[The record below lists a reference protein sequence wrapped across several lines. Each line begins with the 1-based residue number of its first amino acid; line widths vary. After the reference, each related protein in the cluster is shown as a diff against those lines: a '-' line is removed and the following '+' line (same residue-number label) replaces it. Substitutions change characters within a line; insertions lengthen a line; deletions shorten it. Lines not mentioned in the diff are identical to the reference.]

1 MFIRR
6 TKTRTVGTQDH
17 YFTFRLVKSVRIGN
31 KVRQRTLLNLGAHF
45 DLLPAQWPL
54 LCQRLDDLLGGQAT
68 LMDYPEAVENHAQR
82 IVAQLISRQ
91 AETSLD
97 ADDTSSSG
105 ELHRVD
111 VDSLQLVRP
120 RTVGVEHV
128 ALWAMQQVGLP
139 ALLAQLGLNSR
150 QQAAAVA
157 SIIGRLAAPG
167 SERATHRWLRDTSAL
182 GDLLQVDFENYSL
195 MQLYRASDALMAHRE
210 AIEAHL
216 FGAAMTLFDLQ
227 PTVTL
232 YDLTNT
238 YFEGDAG
245 SQEKAKRG
253 HSKEKRSDCPLLT
266 LGLMLDASGFV
277 RRSQV
282 FAGNVSEPHTL
293 AEMLTALQAP
303 KGALVVMDRGIA
315 TQDNITYKTAQAVAC
330 SWLAEQGYRYL
341 VVSRERKRT
350 FDLAS
355 AMTVTTATQQ
365 TVHLHKVLSE
375 DGQEARLY
383 CYSEAREQKEKAIAE
398 RFAKRFEKAL
408 TTLSEGLSR
417 PRTQKRIDK
426 IWQRIGRLKE
436 KSRGVAQHYDI
447 DVTSSEDGTQARA
460 INWRRQLEDCA
471 SCRSLSVNGSMLTH
485 PGVYCLRSNQ
495 TDWDEE
501 TLWRTYITLTDLEA
515 VFRSLKSELGLRPIY
530 HHKALRTE
538 GHLFITKLATAGA
551 VFYVIAYQLVQVI
564 RRRLRQHGQSES
576 WTLLRRI
583 LNGQQRITATFRRAD
598 QCALH
603 VRKATVAEPAQR
615 EIYQALGISGTP
627 GGIQKT
633 IIEPRKKIPET
644 G

>member
-45 DLLPAQWPL
+45 DLPPAQWPL
-54 LCQRLDDLLGGQAT
+54 LYQRLDDLLAGQAT
-68 LMDYPEAVENHAQR
+68 LMDYPEEVEDHAQR

-91 AETSLD
+91 AETSPD
-97 ADDTSSSG
+97 ADDTSSTG

-182 GDLLQVDFENYSL
+182 GDLLEVDFENYSL

-216 FGAAMTLFDLQ
+216 FGAAMTLFELQ

-293 AEMLTALQAP
+293 AEMLSALQAP

-315 TQDNITYKTAQAVAC
+315 TQDRIT
-330 SWLAEQGYRYL
+330 WLAEQGYRYL

-365 TVHLHKVLSE
+365 PVHLHKVLSE

-398 RFAKRFEKAL
+398 RFAKRFENAL

-436 KSRGVAQHYDI
+436 KSHGVAQHYDI
-447 DVTSSEDGTQARA
+447 DVTSSADGTQALA

-515 VFRSLKSELGLRPIY
+515 VFRSQKSELGLRPIY

-538 GHLFITKLATAGA
+538 GHLFITVL
-551 VFYVIAYQLVQVI
+551 AYQLVQVI

-598 QCALH
+598 DCALH
-603 VRKATVAEPAQR
+603 VRKATVAETAQR
-615 EIYQALGISGTP
+615 EIYQALGISESP
-627 GGIQKT
+627 GGIQKAV
-633 IIEPRKKIPET
+633 IELRKKTPET

>member
-17 YFTFRLVKSVRIGN
+17 YFTYRLVRSVRRGD

-45 DLLPAQWPL
+45 DLPPAQWSL
-54 LCQRLDDLLGGQAT
+54 LYQRLDDLLAGQAT
-68 LMDYPEAVENHAQR
+68 LMDYPEAVEDHAQR

-91 AETSLD
+91 AETNID
-97 ADDTSSSG
+97 ADDTSSAG
-105 ELHRVD
+105 DLHRVD

-216 FGAAMTLFDLQ
+216 FGAAMTLFELQ

-315 TQDNITYKTAQAVAC
+315 TQDRIT
-330 SWLAEQGYRYL
+330 WLAEQGYRYL

-365 TVHLHKVLSE
+365 PVHLHKVLSE

-383 CYSEAREQKEKAIAE
+383 CYSEAREEKEKAIAE
-398 RFAKRFEKAL
+398 RLAKRFENAL

-447 DVTSSEDGTQARA
+447 DVTSSEDGTQALA
-460 INWRRQLEDCA
+460 ITWRRQP
-471 SCRSLSVNGSMLTH
+471 VNGSMLTH

-538 GHLFITKLATAGA
+538 GHLFIT
-551 VFYVIAYQLVQVI
+551 VIAYQLVQVI
-564 RRRLRQHGQSES
+564 RRRLRQHGQRES
-576 WTLLRRI
+576 WSLLRRI

-603 VRKATVAEPAQR
+603 VRKATVAEPPQR
-615 EIYQALGISGTP
+615 EIYQALGISETP

>member
-17 YFTFRLVKSVRIGN
+17 YFTFRLVKSVRLGD

-45 DLLPAQWPL
+45 DLPPAQWPL
-54 LCQRLDDLLGGQAT
+54 LYQRLDDLLGGQST
-68 LMDYPEAVENHAQR
+68 LMDYPEEVENHAQR

-97 ADDTSSSG
+97 ADDTPSTSDWHS
-105 ELHRVD
+105 VN

-128 ALWAMQQVGLP
+128 ALWAMAQVGLP

-150 QQAAAVA
+150 QQAAAMG

-182 GDLLQVDFENYSL
+182 GDLLDVDFENYSL

-210 AIEAHL
+210 AIEDHL
-216 FGAAMTLFDLQ
+216 FGAAMTLFELQ

-245 SQEKAKRG
+245 SQEKAQRG

-315 TQDNITYKTAQAVAC
+315 TQDNIT
-330 SWLAEQGYRYL
+330 WLAEQGYRYL

-398 RFAKRFEKAL
+398 RFAKRFENAL

-436 KSRGVAQHYDI
+436 KSHGVAQHYDI
-447 DVTSSEDGTQARA
+447 DVTSSADGTQARA
-460 INWRRQLEDCA
+460 INWRRQP
-471 SCRSLSVNGSMLTH
+471 VNGSMLTH

-551 VFYVIAYQLVQVI
+551 VFYVLAYQLVQVI

-598 QCALH
+598 DCTLH
-603 VRKATVAEPAQR
+603 VRKATVAESPQR
-615 EIYQALGISGTP
+615 EIYQALGISETP

-633 IIEPRKKIPET
+633 II
-644 G
+644 

>member
-1 MFIRR
+1 
-6 TKTRTVGTQDH
+6 
-17 YFTFRLVKSVRIGN
+17 
-31 KVRQRTLLNLGAHF
+31 
-45 DLLPAQWPL
+45 
-54 LCQRLDDLLGGQAT
+54 
-68 LMDYPEAVENHAQR
+68 
-82 IVAQLISRQ
+82 
-91 AETSLD
+91 
-97 ADDTSSSG
+97 
-105 ELHRVD
+105 
-111 VDSLQLVRP
+111 
-120 RTVGVEHV
+120 
-128 ALWAMQQVGLP
+128 
-139 ALLAQLGLNSR
+139 
-150 QQAAAVA
+150 
-157 SIIGRLAAPG
+157 
-167 SERATHRWLRDTSAL
+167 
-182 GDLLQVDFENYSL
+182 

-210 AIEAHL
+210 AIEDHL
-216 FGAAMTLFDLQ
+216 FGAAMTLFELQ

-330 SWLAEQGYRYL
+330 SWLAAQGYRYL

-365 TVHLHKVLSE
+365 PVHLHKVLSE
-375 DGQEARLY
+375 DGQETRLY

-398 RFAKRFEKAL
+398 RLAKRFEKAL

-447 DVTSSEDGTQARA
+447 DVTSSEDGTQAIA
-460 INWRRQLEDCA
+460 ITWRR
-471 SCRSLSVNGSMLTH
+471 RPINGSMLTH

-551 VFYVIAYQLVQVI
+551 VFYVITYQLVQVI

-598 QCALH
+598 DRALH
-603 VRKATVAEPAQR
+603 VRKATVAETAQR
-615 EIYQALGISGTP
+615 EIYQTLGISETP
-627 GGIQKT
+627 GGTQKT

>member
-45 DLLPAQWPL
+45 DLPPAQWPL
-54 LCQRLDDLLGGQAT
+54 LCQRLDDLLAGQAT
-68 LMDYPEAVENHAQR
+68 LMDYPEAVEDHAQR

-91 AETSLD
+91 AETNID
-97 ADDTSSSG
+97 ADDTSSAG

-128 ALWAMQQVGLP
+128 GLWAMEQVGLR

-150 QQAAAVA
+150 QQAAAMG

-182 GDLLQVDFENYSL
+182 GDLLEVDFENYSL

-216 FGAAMTLFDLQ
+216 FGAAMTLFELQ

-245 SQEKAKRG
+245 AQEKAQRG

-315 TQDNITYKTAQAVAC
+315 TQDNIT
-330 SWLAEQGYRYL
+330 WLAEQGYRYL

-365 TVHLHKVLSE
+365 SVHLHKVLSE

-398 RFAKRFEKAL
+398 RFAKRFENAL

-447 DVTSSEDGTQARA
+447 DVTSSEDGTQALA
-460 INWRRQLEDCA
+460 ITWRR
-471 SCRSLSVNGSMLTH
+471 RPVNGSMLTH

-576 WTLLRRI
+576 WSLLRRI

-603 VRKATVAEPAQR
+603 VRKATVAEPPQR
-615 EIYQALGISGTP
+615 EIYQALGISETP

>member
-17 YFTFRLVKSVRIGN
+17 YFTFRLVKSVRLGD

-45 DLLPAQWPL
+45 DLPPAQWSL
-54 LCQRLDDLLGGQAT
+54 LYQRLDDLLAGQAT
-68 LMDYPEAVENHAQR
+68 LMDYPEEVEDHAQR

-91 AETSLD
+91 AETNID
-97 ADDTSSSG
+97 ADDTSSAG
-105 ELHRVD
+105 DLHRVD

-150 QQAAAVA
+150 QQAAAVG

-182 GDLLQVDFENYSL
+182 GDLLEVDFENYSL

-216 FGAAMTLFDLQ
+216 FGAAMTLFELQ

-282 FAGNVSEPHTL
+282 FAGNVSEPYTL

-315 TQDNITYKTAQAVAC
+315 TQDNIT
-330 SWLAEQGYRYL
+330 WLAEQGYRYL

-365 TVHLHKVLSE
+365 PVHLHKVLSE
-375 DGQEARLY
+375 DGQETRLY

-398 RFAKRFEKAL
+398 RLAKRFEKAL

-447 DVTSSEDGTQARA
+447 DVTSSEDGTQALA
-460 INWRRQLEDCA
+460 ITWRR
-471 SCRSLSVNGSMLTH
+471 RPINGSMLTH

-538 GHLFITKLATAGA
+538 GHLFIT
-551 VFYVIAYQLVQVI
+551 VIAYQLVQVI

-576 WTLLRRI
+576 WTLLHRI

-615 EIYQALGISGTP
+615 EIYQTLGISETP
-627 GGIQKT
+627 GGAQKT

>member
-1 MFIRR
+1 MDTPCSIPAMFIRR

-17 YFTFRLVKSVRIGN
+17 YFTFRLVKSVRLGD

-91 AETSLD
+91 AETNID
-97 ADDTSSSG
+97 ADDTSSAG

-150 QQAAAVA
+150 QQAAAMG

-182 GDLLQVDFENYSL
+182 GDLLEVDFENYSL

-216 FGAAMTLFDLQ
+216 FDAAMTLFDLQ

-245 SQEKAKRG
+245 AQEKAQRG

-293 AEMLTALQAP
+293 AEMLSALQAP

-330 SWLAEQGYRYL
+330 SWLAAQGYRYL

-398 RFAKRFEKAL
+398 RFAKRFENAL

-417 PRTQKRIDK
+417 PRNKNASI
-426 IWQRIGRLKE
+426 
-436 KSRGVAQHYDI
+436 KSGNV
-447 DVTSSEDGTQARA
+447 
-460 INWRRQLEDCA
+460 
-471 SCRSLSVNGSMLTH
+471 
-485 PGVYCLRSNQ
+485 
-495 TDWDEE
+495 
-501 TLWRTYITLTDLEA
+501 
-515 VFRSLKSELGLRPIY
+515 
-530 HHKALRTE
+530 
-538 GHLFITKLATAGA
+538 LAA
-551 VFYVIAYQLVQVI
+551 
-564 RRRLRQHGQSES
+564 
-576 WTLLRRI
+576 
-583 LNGQQRITATFRRAD
+583 
-598 QCALH
+598 
-603 VRKATVAEPAQR
+603 
-615 EIYQALGISGTP
+615 
-627 GGIQKT
+627 
-633 IIEPRKKIPET
+633 
-644 G
+644 

>member
-6 TKTRTVGTQDH
+6 TKTRTVGAQDH
-17 YFTFRLVKSVRIGN
+17 YFTFRLVKSVRIGD
-31 KVRQRTLLNLGAHF
+31 KVRQRTLLNLGAYF

-68 LMDYPEAVENHAQR
+68 LMDYPEEVENHAQR

-97 ADDTSSSG
+97 ADDTPSTSDWHS
-105 ELHRVD
+105 VD

-150 QQAAAVA
+150 QQAAAVG

-167 SERATHRWLRDTSAL
+167 SERATHRWLRETSAL
-182 GDLLQVDFENYSL
+182 GDLLEVDFENYSL

-216 FGAAMTLFDLQ
+216 FGAAMTLFELQ

-245 SQEKAKRG
+245 SQEKAQRG

-293 AEMLTALQAP
+293 AEMLSALQAP

-315 TQDNITYKTAQAVAC
+315 TEDRIT
-330 SWLAEQGYRYL
+330 WLAAQGYRYL

-365 TVHLHKVLSE
+365 SVHLHKVLSE

-398 RFAKRFEKAL
+398 RLAKRFENAL

-447 DVTSSEDGTQARA
+447 DVTSSEDGTQALA
-460 INWRRQLEDCA
+460 ITWRRQLEDCA

-538 GHLFITKLATAGA
+538 GHLFIT
-551 VFYVIAYQLVQVI
+551 VIAYQLVQVI
-564 RRRLRQHGQSES
+564 RRRLRQHGQHES

-583 LNGQQRITATFRRAD
+583 LNGQQRITATFRRDD

-633 IIEPRKKIPET
+633 II
-644 G
+644 

>member
-45 DLLPAQWPL
+45 DLPPAQWPL
-54 LCQRLDDLLGGQAT
+54 LYQRLDDLLAGQAT
-68 LMDYPEAVENHAQR
+68 LMDYPEAVDNHAQR

-91 AETSLD
+91 AETSPD
-97 ADDTSSSG
+97 ADDTSSTGDQQS
-105 ELHRVD
+105 VD

-128 ALWAMQQVGLP
+128 GLWAMEQVGLR

-150 QQAAAVA
+150 QQAAAMG

-167 SERATHRWLRDTSAL
+167 SERATYRWLRDTSAL
-182 GDLLQVDFENYSL
+182 GDLLAVDFEKYSL
-195 MQLYRASDALMAHRE
+195 MQLYRASDALMVHRK
-210 AIEAHL
+210 AIEEHL
-216 FGAAMTLFDLQ
+216 FDAAMTLFDLQ

-245 SQEKAKRG
+245 AQEKAQRG

-293 AEMLTALQAP
+293 AEMLSALQAP
-303 KGALVVMDRGIA
+303 KSALVVMDRGIA
-315 TQDNITYKTAQAVAC
+315 TQDNIT
-330 SWLAEQGYRYL
+330 WLAAQGYRYL

-365 TVHLHKVLSE
+365 PVHLHKVLSE

-383 CYSEAREQKEKAIAE
+383 CYSEAREEKEKAIAE
-398 RFAKRFEKAL
+398 RLAKRFENAL

-447 DVTSSEDGTQARA
+447 DVTSSEDGTQALA
-460 INWRRQLEDCA
+460 INWRRQP
-471 SCRSLSVNGSMLTH
+471 VNGSMLTH

-530 HHKALRTE
+530 HHKAVRTE
-538 GHLFITKLATAGA
+538 GHLFITVL
-551 VFYVIAYQLVQVI
+551 AYQLVQVI

-598 QCALH
+598 DCALH
-603 VRKATVAEPAQR
+603 VRKATVAETAQR
-615 EIYQALGISGTP
+615 EIYQALGISESP
-627 GGIQKT
+627 GGIQKAV
-633 IIEPRKKIPET
+633 IELRKKTPET

>member
-45 DLLPAQWPL
+45 DLPPAQWPL
-54 LCQRLDDLLGGQAT
+54 LYQRLDDLLGGQAT
-68 LMDYPEAVENHAQR
+68 LMDYPEAVEDHAQR

-91 AETSLD
+91 AETSPD
-97 ADDTSSSG
+97 ADDTSSTG

-150 QQAAAVA
+150 QQAAAVG

-167 SERATHRWLRDTSAL
+167 SERATHRWLRETSAL
-182 GDLLQVDFENYSL
+182 GDLLAVDFENYSL

-210 AIEAHL
+210 AIEDHL
-216 FGAAMTLFDLQ
+216 FGAAMTLFELQ

-245 SQEKAKRG
+245 AQEKAQRG

-293 AEMLTALQAP
+293 AEMLSALQAP

-315 TQDNITYKTAQAVAC
+315 TQDRIT
-330 SWLAEQGYRYL
+330 WLAEQGYRYL

-365 TVHLHKVLSE
+365 PVHLHKVLSE

-398 RFAKRFEKAL
+398 RFAKRFENAL

-436 KSRGVAQHYDI
+436 KSHGVAQHYDI
-447 DVTSSEDGTQARA
+447 DVTSSADGTQALA
-460 INWRRQLEDCA
+460 INWRRQP
-471 SCRSLSVNGSMLTH
+471 VNGSMLTH

-538 GHLFITKLATAGA
+538 GHLFITVL
-551 VFYVIAYQLVQVI
+551 AYQLVQVI

-598 QCALH
+598 DRALH
-603 VRKATVAEPAQR
+603 VRKATVAETAQR
-615 EIYQALGISGTP
+615 EIYQALGISESP
-627 GGIQKT
+627 GGIQKAV
-633 IIEPRKKIPET
+633 IELRKKTPET

>member
-1 MFIRR
+1 
-6 TKTRTVGTQDH
+6 
-17 YFTFRLVKSVRIGN
+17 
-31 KVRQRTLLNLGAHF
+31 
-45 DLLPAQWPL
+45 
-54 LCQRLDDLLGGQAT
+54 
-68 LMDYPEAVENHAQR
+68 
-82 IVAQLISRQ
+82 
-91 AETSLD
+91 
-97 ADDTSSSG
+97 
-105 ELHRVD
+105 
-111 VDSLQLVRP
+111 
-120 RTVGVEHV
+120 
-128 ALWAMQQVGLP
+128 
-139 ALLAQLGLNSR
+139 
-150 QQAAAVA
+150 
-157 SIIGRLAAPG
+157 
-167 SERATHRWLRDTSAL
+167 
-182 GDLLQVDFENYSL
+182 

-216 FGAAMTLFDLQ
+216 FGTAMTLFELQ

-315 TQDNITYKTAQAVAC
+315 TQDNIT
-330 SWLAEQGYRYL
+330 WLAEQGYRYL

-365 TVHLHKVLSE
+365 SVHLHKVLSE
-375 DGQEARLY
+375 DGQETRLY

-398 RFAKRFEKAL
+398 RLAKRFEKAL

-447 DVTSSEDGTQARA
+447 DVTSSEDGTQALA
-460 INWRRQLEDCA
+460 ITWRRQP
-471 SCRSLSVNGSMLTH
+471 VNGSMLTH

-603 VRKATVAEPAQR
+603 VRKATVAETAQR
-615 EIYQALGISGTP
+615 EIYQALGISESP
-627 GGIQKT
+627 GGIQKAV
-633 IIEPRKKIPET
+633 IELRKKTPET

>member
-45 DLLPAQWPL
+45 DLPPAQWPL
-54 LCQRLDDLLGGQAT
+54 LYQRLDDLLAGQAT
-68 LMDYPEAVENHAQR
+68 LMDYPEEVDNHAQR

-91 AETSLD
+91 AETSPD
-97 ADDTSSSG
+97 ADDTSSTGDQQS
-105 ELHRVD
+105 VD

-128 ALWAMQQVGLP
+128 GLWAMQQVGLR

-150 QQAAAVA
+150 QQAAAMG

-216 FGAAMTLFDLQ
+216 FGAAMTLFELQ

-245 SQEKAKRG
+245 SQEKAQRG

-266 LGLMLDASGFV
+266 LGLMLDASSFV

-293 AEMLTALQAP
+293 AEMLSALQAP

-315 TQDNITYKTAQAVAC
+315 TQDNIT
-330 SWLAEQGYRYL
+330 WLAAQGYRYL

-365 TVHLHKVLSE
+365 PVHLHKVLSE

-398 RFAKRFEKAL
+398 RFAKRFENAL

-436 KSRGVAQHYDI
+436 KSHGVAQHYDI
-447 DVTSSEDGTQARA
+447 DVTSSADGTQALA
-460 INWRRQLEDCA
+460 INWRRQP
-471 SCRSLSVNGSMLTH
+471 VNGSMLTH

-538 GHLFITKLATAGA
+538 GHLFITVL
-551 VFYVIAYQLVQVI
+551 AYQLVQVI

-598 QCALH
+598 DCALH
-603 VRKATVAEPAQR
+603 VRKATVAETAQR
-615 EIYQALGISGTP
+615 EIYQALGISESP
-627 GGIQKT
+627 GGIQKAV
-633 IIEPRKKIPET
+633 IELRKKTPET

>member
-45 DLLPAQWPL
+45 DLPPAQWPL
-54 LCQRLDDLLGGQAT
+54 LYQRLDDLLAGQAT
-68 LMDYPEAVENHAQR
+68 LMDYPEAVDNHAQR

-91 AETSLD
+91 AETSPD
-97 ADDTSSSG
+97 ADDTSSTGDQQS
-105 ELHRVD
+105 VD

-128 ALWAMQQVGLP
+128 GLWAMEQVGLR

-150 QQAAAVA
+150 QQAAAMG

-245 SQEKAKRG
+245 SQEKAQRG

-315 TQDNITYKTAQAVAC
+315 TQDRIT
-330 SWLAEQGYRYL
+330 WLAAQGYRYL

-350 FDLAS
+350 FDLAA

-365 TVHLHKVLSE
+365 SVHLHKVLSE

-383 CYSEAREQKEKAIAE
+383 CYSEAREEKEKAIAE
-398 RFAKRFEKAL
+398 RLAKRFENAL

-447 DVTSSEDGTQARA
+447 DVTSSEDGTQALA
-460 INWRRQLEDCA
+460 ITWRRQP
-471 SCRSLSVNGSMLTH
+471 VNGSMLTH

-538 GHLFITKLATAGA
+538 GHLFITVL
-551 VFYVIAYQLVQVI
+551 AYQLVQVI

-598 QCALH
+598 DCALH
-603 VRKATVAEPAQR
+603 VRKATVAETAQR
-615 EIYQALGISGTP
+615 EIYQALGISESP
-627 GGIQKT
+627 GGIQKAV
-633 IIEPRKKIPET
+633 IELRKKTPET

>member
-45 DLLPAQWPL
+45 DLPPAQWPL
-54 LCQRLDDLLGGQAT
+54 LYQRLDDLLAGQAT
-68 LMDYPEAVENHAQR
+68 LMDYPEEVEDHAQR

-91 AETSLD
+91 AETSPD
-97 ADDTSSSG
+97 ADDTSSTG

-150 QQAAAVA
+150 QQAAAMG

-216 FGAAMTLFDLQ
+216 FGAAMTLFELQ

-245 SQEKAKRG
+245 TQEKAKRG

-315 TQDNITYKTAQAVAC
+315 TQDNIT
-330 SWLAEQGYRYL
+330 WLAEQGYRYL

-365 TVHLHKVLSE
+365 PVHLHKVLSE
-375 DGQEARLY
+375 DGQETRLY

-398 RFAKRFEKAL
+398 RLAKRFEKAL

-447 DVTSSEDGTQARA
+447 DVTSSEDGTQALA
-460 INWRRQLEDCA
+460 ITWRRQP
-471 SCRSLSVNGSMLTH
+471 VNGSMLTH

-538 GHLFITKLATAGA
+538 GHLFIT
-551 VFYVIAYQLVQVI
+551 VIAYQLVQVI

-598 QCALH
+598 QCAL
-603 VRKATVAEPAQR
+603 ACP
-615 EIYQALGISGTP
+615 
-627 GGIQKT
+627 
-633 IIEPRKKIPET
+633 
-644 G
+644 

>member
-17 YFTFRLVKSVRIGN
+17 YYTYRLVKSVRLGD

-45 DLLPAQWPL
+45 DLPPAQWSL
-54 LCQRLDDLLGGQAT
+54 LYQRLDDLLGGQAT

-91 AETSLD
+91 AETNID
-97 ADDTSSSG
+97 ADDTSSAG

-128 ALWAMQQVGLP
+128 GLWAMEQVGLP
-139 ALLAQLGLNSR
+139 TLLAQLGLNSR
-150 QQAAAVA
+150 QQAAAVG

-182 GDLLQVDFENYSL
+182 GDLLDVDFENYSL
-195 MQLYRASDALMAHRE
+195 MQLYRASDALMAHRK

-216 FGAAMTLFDLQ
+216 FGAAMTLFELQ

-315 TQDNITYKTAQAVAC
+315 TQDNMAYKTAQAVAC

-365 TVHLHKVLSE
+365 SVHLHKVLSE
-375 DGQEARLY
+375 DGQETRLY
-383 CYSEAREQKEKAIAE
+383 CYSEAREEKEKAIAE
-398 RFAKRFEKAL
+398 RLAKRFEKAL

-426 IWQRIGRLKE
+426 IWQRIGCLKE

-447 DVTSSEDGTQARA
+447 DVTSTEDGTQAIA
-460 INWRRQLEDCA
+460 ITWRR
-471 SCRSLSVNGSMLTH
+471 RPVNGSMLTH
-485 PGVYCLRSNQ
+485 PGVYCLHSNQ

-538 GHLFITKLATAGA
+538 GHLFIT
-551 VFYVIAYQLVQVI
+551 VIAYQLVQVI

-598 QCALH
+598 DCALH
-603 VRKATVAEPAQR
+603 VRKATVTEFPQR
-615 EIYQALGISGTP
+615 EIYQALGISETP
-627 GGIQKT
+627 GGTQNT
-633 IIEPRKKIPET
+633 II
-644 G
+644 

>member
-17 YFTFRLVKSVRIGN
+17 YFTFRLVKSVRIGD

-45 DLLPAQWPL
+45 DLPPAQWPL
-54 LCQRLDDLLGGQAT
+54 LYQRLDDLLAGQAT
-68 LMDYPEAVENHAQR
+68 LMDYPEAVDNHAQR

-97 ADDTSSSG
+97 ADDTASTGDRQS
-105 ELHRVD
+105 VD

-128 ALWAMQQVGLP
+128 GLWAMEQVGLR

-150 QQAAAVA
+150 QQAAAMG

-167 SERATHRWLRDTSAL
+167 SERATHRWLRETSAL
-182 GDLLQVDFENYSL
+182 GDLLDVDFEKYSL
-195 MQLYRASDALMAHRE
+195 MQLYRASDALMAHRK
-210 AIEAHL
+210 AIEEHL
-216 FGAAMTLFDLQ
+216 FGAAMTLFELQ

-293 AEMLTALQAP
+293 PEMLSALQAP

-315 TQDNITYKTAQAVAC
+315 TQDNIT
-330 SWLAEQGYRYL
+330 WLAAQGYRYL

-365 TVHLHKVLSE
+365 SVHLHKVLSE

-398 RFAKRFEKAL
+398 RFAKRFENAL

-436 KSRGVAQHYDI
+436 KSHGVAQHYDI
-447 DVTSSEDGTQARA
+447 DVTSSENGTQARA
-460 INWRRQLEDCA
+460 INWRRQP
-471 SCRSLSVNGSMLTH
+471 VNGSMLTH

-501 TLWRTYITLTDLEA
+501 TLWRTYLTLTDLEA

-538 GHLFITKLATAGA
+538 GHLFITVL
-551 VFYVIAYQLVQVI
+551 AYQLVQVI
-564 RRRLRQHGQSES
+564 RSRLRQHGQSES

-598 QCALH
+598 DCAMH
-603 VRKATVAEPAQR
+603 VRKATVAESPQR
-615 EIYQALGISGTP
+615 EIYQALGISESP
-627 GGIQKT
+627 GGIQKVV
-633 IIEPRKKIPET
+633 IELRKKIPET

>member
-45 DLLPAQWPL
+45 DLPPAQWPL
-54 LCQRLDDLLGGQAT
+54 LYQRLDDLLAGQAT
-68 LMDYPEAVENHAQR
+68 LMDYPEAVDNHAQR

-91 AETSLD
+91 AETSPD
-97 ADDTSSSG
+97 ADDTSSTGDQQS
-105 ELHRVD
+105 VD

-128 ALWAMQQVGLP
+128 GLWAMEQVGLR

-150 QQAAAVA
+150 QQAAAMG

-182 GDLLQVDFENYSL
+182 GDLLEVDFENYSL

-216 FGAAMTLFDLQ
+216 FDAAMTLFDLQ

-245 SQEKAKRG
+245 AQEKAQRG

-293 AEMLTALQAP
+293 AEMLSALQAP

-330 SWLAEQGYRYL
+330 SWLAAQGYRYL

-398 RFAKRFEKAL
+398 RFAKRFENAL

-436 KSRGVAQHYDI
+436 KSHGVAQHYDI
-447 DVTSSEDGTQARA
+447 DVTSSADGTQVLA
-460 INWRRQLEDCA
+460 INWRRQP
-471 SCRSLSVNGSMLTH
+471 VNGSMLTH

-551 VFYVIAYQLVQVI
+551 VFYVLAYQLVQVI

-598 QCALH
+598 DCALH
-603 VRKATVAEPAQR
+603 VRKATVAETAQR
-615 EIYQALGISGTP
+615 EIYQALGISESP
-627 GGIQKT
+627 GGIQKAV
-633 IIEPRKKIPET
+633 IELRKKTPET

>member
-17 YFTFRLVKSVRIGN
+17 YFTFRLVKSVRLGD

-45 DLLPAQWPL
+45 DLPPAQWPL
-54 LCQRLDDLLGGQAT
+54 LYQRLDDLLGGQAT
-68 LMDYPEAVENHAQR
+68 LMDYPEEVEDHAQR

-91 AETSLD
+91 AETNID

-150 QQAAAVA
+150 QQAAAVG

-167 SERATHRWLRDTSAL
+167 SERATHRWLRETSAL
-182 GDLLQVDFENYSL
+182 GDLLEVDFENYSL

-210 AIEAHL
+210 AIEDHL
-216 FGAAMTLFDLQ
+216 FGAAMTLFELQ

-245 SQEKAKRG
+245 TQEKAKRG

-282 FAGNVSEPHTL
+282 FAGNVSEPYTL

-315 TQDNITYKTAQAVAC
+315 TQDNIT
-330 SWLAEQGYRYL
+330 WLAEQGYRYL

-365 TVHLHKVLSE
+365 PVHLHKVLSE
-375 DGQEARLY
+375 DGQETRLY

-398 RFAKRFEKAL
+398 RLAKRFEKAL

-447 DVTSSEDGTQARA
+447 DVTSSEDGTQAIA
-460 INWRRQLEDCA
+460 ITWRR
-471 SCRSLSVNGSMLTH
+471 RPINGSMLTH

-538 GHLFITKLATAGA
+538 GHLFIT
-551 VFYVIAYQLVQVI
+551 VIAYQLVQVI
-564 RRRLRQHGQSES
+564 RRRLRQHGQE
-576 WTLLRRI
+576 
-583 LNGQQRITATFRRAD
+583 
-598 QCALH
+598 
-603 VRKATVAEPAQR
+603 
-615 EIYQALGISGTP
+615 
-627 GGIQKT
+627 
-633 IIEPRKKIPET
+633 
-644 G
+644 

>member
-45 DLLPAQWPL
+45 DLPPAQWPL
-54 LCQRLDDLLGGQAT
+54 LYQRLDDLLAGQAT
-68 LMDYPEAVENHAQR
+68 LMDYPEAVEDHAQR

-91 AETSLD
+91 AETSPD
-97 ADDTSSSG
+97 ADDTSSTG

-150 QQAAAVA
+150 QQAAAMG

-195 MQLYRASDALMAHRE
+195 MQLYRASDALMVHRK
-210 AIEAHL
+210 AIEEHL
-216 FGAAMTLFDLQ
+216 FDAAMTLFDLQ

-245 SQEKAKRG
+245 AQEKAQRG

-293 AEMLTALQAP
+293 AEMLSALQAP

-315 TQDNITYKTAQAVAC
+315 TQDRIT
-330 SWLAEQGYRYL
+330 WLAEQGYRYL

-365 TVHLHKVLSE
+365 PVHLHKVLSE

-398 RFAKRFEKAL
+398 RFAKRFENAL

-436 KSRGVAQHYDI
+436 KSHGVAQHYDI
-447 DVTSSEDGTQARA
+447 DVTSSADGTQALA
-460 INWRRQLEDCA
+460 INWRRQP
-471 SCRSLSVNGSMLTH
+471 VNGSMLTH

-538 GHLFITKLATAGA
+538 GHLFITVL
-551 VFYVIAYQLVQVI
+551 AYQLVQVI

-598 QCALH
+598 DCALH
-603 VRKATVAEPAQR
+603 VRKATVAETAQR
-615 EIYQALGISGTP
+615 EIYQALGISESP
-627 GGIQKT
+627 GGIQKAV
-633 IIEPRKKIPET
+633 IELRKKTPET

>member
-45 DLLPAQWPL
+45 DLPPAQWPL
-54 LCQRLDDLLGGQAT
+54 LYQRLDDLLAGQAT
-68 LMDYPEAVENHAQR
+68 LMDYPEAVDNHAQR

-91 AETSLD
+91 AETSPD
-97 ADDTSSSG
+97 ADDTSSTGDQQS
-105 ELHRVD
+105 VD

-128 ALWAMQQVGLP
+128 GLWAMEQVGLR

-150 QQAAAVA
+150 QQAAAMG

-167 SERATHRWLRDTSAL
+167 SERATYRWLRDTSAL
-182 GDLLQVDFENYSL
+182 GDLLAVDFEKYSL
-195 MQLYRASDALMAHRE
+195 MQLYRASDALMVHRK
-210 AIEAHL
+210 AIEEHL
-216 FGAAMTLFDLQ
+216 FDAAMTLFDLQ

-245 SQEKAKRG
+245 AQEKAQRG

-293 AEMLTALQAP
+293 AEMLSALQAP
-303 KGALVVMDRGIA
+303 KSALVVMDRGIA

-330 SWLAEQGYRYL
+330 SWLAAQGYRYL
-341 VVSRERKRT
+341 VVSRERKRA

-365 TVHLHKVLSE
+365 PVHLHKVLSE

-383 CYSEAREQKEKAIAE
+383 CYSEAREEKEKAIAE
-398 RFAKRFEKAL
+398 RLAKRFENAL

-447 DVTSSEDGTQARA
+447 DVTSSEDGTQALA
-460 INWRRQLEDCA
+460 INWRRQP
-471 SCRSLSVNGSMLTH
+471 VNGSMLTH

-530 HHKALRTE
+530 HHKAVRTE
-538 GHLFITKLATAGA
+538 GHLFITVL
-551 VFYVIAYQLVQVI
+551 AYQLVQVI

-598 QCALH
+598 DCALH
-603 VRKATVAEPAQR
+603 VRKATVAETAQR
-615 EIYQALGISGTP
+615 EIYQALGISESP
-627 GGIQKT
+627 GGIQKAV
-633 IIEPRKKIPET
+633 IELRKKTPET